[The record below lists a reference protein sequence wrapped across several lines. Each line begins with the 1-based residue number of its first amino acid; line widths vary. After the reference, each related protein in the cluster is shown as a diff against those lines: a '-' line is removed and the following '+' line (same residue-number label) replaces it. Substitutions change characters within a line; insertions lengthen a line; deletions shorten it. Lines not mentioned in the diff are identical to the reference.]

1 MNSAEVLIKFKGD
14 DSDVESKTNGLT
26 KTLGG
31 LGKVFMGAATVATT
45 AMAGLTKSVVNSYA
59 EYEQLIGG
67 VETLFGTGGLSVEEY
82 AQKVGK
88 SVDKVIDEYE
98 SLDAAQ
104 EIVTVNAYEA
114 YKNAGIGANE
124 YMKTV
129 TSFSAALKQ
138 SISDPIKLAEAA
150 DQAVIDMS
158 DNANKMGTSM
168 ESIQTAYQG
177 FAKQNYTMLDNL
189 KLGYGGTKSEMERLL
204 KDASKISGIKYNI
217 NNLNDVYSA
226 IHIIQTEL
234 GITGTTA
241 KEAEETISGSMGMV
255 KASFDN
261 FLISLGEGQ
270 GIDEAFQQLVQSA
283 MTFGQN
289 LLPVIQ
295 TAVSTIVS
303 MLPQVIQTIATALP
317 QMVINL
323 LPQLIEGTVGVI
335 NGLIEALPEII
346 TMIADVLPDLIPIV
360 IDAIMQIIP
369 ILIEHIPDFINAGFK
384 LITGLIKGLIN
395 AIPNLLSKAWAIFGD
410 LLNVAREMLSPSK
423 LIEIGIN
430 MVKGLWEGI
439 NNVKDWVLDKIKGFG
454 TGILDGIKS
463 FFGIHSPS
471 KVMANEVGKYLP
483 EGMAVGIEANADSV
497 NDSMNDIQKDITS
510 SFGLNSQLAGTMN
523 VSSMTPVVNVYN
535 NMETDPLGQVVNTI
549 KTFSGGSKND
559 YNYGMGN

>member
-31 LGKVFMGAATVATT
+31 LGKAFMGAATVATT
-45 AMAGLTKSVVNSYA
+45 AMVTMTKGAVENYA
-59 EYEQLIGG
+59 EYEQLVGG
-67 VETLFGTGGLSVEEY
+67 VETLFKDSAGTVQDY
-82 AQKVGK
+82 A
-88 SVDKVIDEYE
+88 
-98 SLDAAQ
+98 A
-104 EIVTVNAYEA
+104 NAY
-114 YKNAGIGANE
+114 KTAGMSANK
-124 YMKTV
+124 YMETV
-129 TSFSAALKQ
+129 TSFSASLLQ
-138 SISDPIKLAEAA
+138 SLGGDTAKAA
-150 DQAVIDMS
+150 QVGDMAITDMS

-168 ESIQTAYQG
+168 EMIQTAYQG

-217 NNLNDVYSA
+217 NNLNDVYEA
-226 IHIIQTEL
+226 IHIIQTDL

-241 KEAEETISGSMGMV
+241 LEAGETISGSFGSV

-261 FLISLGEGQ
+261 FLTSIAGGGEA
-270 GIDEAFQQLVQSA
+270 DVAFQQLAQTA

-295 TAVSTIVS
+295 TVVSTIVS
-303 MLPQVIQTIATALP
+303 MLPQVIQTIATTLP